1 MRSGAAVAFLGNQG
15 GRDPRDLQRGPN
27 APVPH
32 GAGHW
37 SAEAHVGARPLDY
50 RAWSR
55 AGGSPAAGSRS
66 RSPSDPR
73 DAAMGFGV
81 TIAATSRDPVPRM
94 TSSASR
100 YPLLIK

>member
-37 SAEAHVGARPLDY
+37 SAEAHVGANEGRGPVHLIIVLGLGQVAAQPPAQGRARRVIHVTRPWVL
-50 RAWSR
+50 
-55 AGGSPAAGSRS
+55 
-66 RSPSDPR
+66 
-73 DAAMGFGV
+73 V
-81 TIAATSRDPVPRM
+81 
-94 TSSASR
+94 
-100 YPLLIK
+100 